1 MAISYVGGQTA
12 GRANPTSALSVN
24 FALTGG
30 SDAAPLAGD
39 LVVVCCVTGSAAGNP
54 AMAVTT
60 PTGYT
65 ALGQLNQ
72 SAQTN
77 DTSLDVS
84 YKIMTATPDT
94 AVTIPGTTNNAW
106 AEAYSIQV
114 FRGVDATTPMD
125 VTAVSAGNTGTGRP
139 DPATIAFATAG
150 AWTVICGGG
159 AAGTGA
165 NYTAP
170 ANYTTNFVTATG
182 ADTTDAMVGS
192 GYNTAPGASENPAA
206 YTGGTTGATD
216 SWAAY
221 TLALRPAADAVA
233 LPSISNRSELL
244 VSAIHASWA
253 AVVAVPL
260 FASVLLQGAAPAAA
274 TPPPPRDDTQQY
286 AIHQQWTP
294 PPWETQVTRKVPTS
308 GPAEAVTSVPFSRAS
323 QIPISQWLQQE
334 WPAQTAERTPIPDAK
349 APYSTESSLPIT
361 LWPPLD
367 WPTQQTRKI
376 ALSGPDVTTPPN
388 PKTDAGQKSIQ
399 AWPQADWSSQVIRK
413 APIPDAI
420 VAVRVPLAEQAQA
433 PIALWVL
440 PEWPTQT
447 TRKTV
452 IPDAPVVGQPPFSR
466 AAQQPI
472 RLWEAIYWDTQ
483 RPEPVLQ
490 PGITPSIPWSRAS
503 SVPIAL
509 WPPLQWELPSRQIEK
524 ISERSDAPPFGQR
537 LWLMPV
543 VASWEPGPPQPI
555 IRRVVWTPDGPPTSP
570 VGEPYWRAEVEGRTS
585 QFEAADRVLQFP
597 AKDRRFTMD

>member
-1 MAISYVGGQTA
+1 
-12 GRANPTSALSVN
+12 
-24 FALTGG
+24 LTGG
-30 SDAAPLAGD
+30 SDAVPSAGD
-39 LVVVCCVTGSAAGNP
+39 LVIVTCVTGSAAGNP

-60 PTGYT
+60 PGGYT

-72 SAQTN
+72 SAVTA
-77 DTSLDVS
+77 DTSMDVS
-84 YKIMTATPDT
+84 YKIQPGTPET

-106 AEAYSIQV
+106 AEAYTIQV
-114 FRGVDATTPMD
+114 FRGVDPTTPMD
-125 VTAVSAGNTGTGRP
+125 VTPVSAGGTGTGRP
-139 DPATIAFATAG
+139 DPGTIAFATAG

-170 ANYTTNFVTATG
+170 ANYTTNFITASG

-192 GYNTAPGASENPAA
+192 GYNTAPAASENPAA
-206 YTGGTTGATD
+206 YTGGTTGAND
-216 SWAAY
+216 SWTAY

-233 LPSISNRSELL
+233 IPSISNRSELL

-274 TPPPPRDDTQQY
+274 TPPPSRDDSQQFT
-286 AIHQQWTP
+286 IHQQWTP
-294 PPWETQVTRKVPTS
+294 PQWETQVTRKVPTS
-308 GPAEAVTSVPFSRAS
+308 GPAEVVASVPFSRAS
-323 QIPISQWLQQE
+323 QVPIAQWLQQE
-334 WPAQTAERTPIPDAK
+334 WATQTATHTPIPDTPIVARV
-349 APYSTESSLPIT
+349 PSTEQASL
-361 LWPPLD
+361 
-367 WPTQQTRKI
+367 
-376 ALSGPDVTTPPN
+376 
-388 PKTDAGQKSIQ
+388 
-399 AWPQADWSSQVIRK
+399 
-413 APIPDAI
+413 
-420 VAVRVPLAEQAQA
+420 

-447 TRKTV
+447 TRKVPIPDVVVVSQTPFSEASSFPISQWPLPTWDSQTTRKLTTSGPAVAIPTISKTDAGQKSLAQWPPLDWPAQASRKTV
-452 IPDAPVVGQPPFSR
+452 IPDAQVQAPQPPFSR

-472 RLWEAIYWDTQ
+472 RLWESLSWDTQ

-490 PGITPSIPWSRAS
+490 PSVTPRIPWSRAS

-509 WPPLQWELPSRQIEK
+509 WPPLQWELPPRQVERIIE
-524 ISERSDAPPFGQR
+524 RRDAPPFGQR

-543 VASWEPGPPQPI
+543 VAAWEPGPPQPI

-570 VGEPYWRAEVEGRTS
+570 VGEPYWRAEVEGRAS
-585 QFEAADRVLQFP
+585 QFDATDRVLQFP
-597 AKDRRFTMD
+597 AKDRRFTLD